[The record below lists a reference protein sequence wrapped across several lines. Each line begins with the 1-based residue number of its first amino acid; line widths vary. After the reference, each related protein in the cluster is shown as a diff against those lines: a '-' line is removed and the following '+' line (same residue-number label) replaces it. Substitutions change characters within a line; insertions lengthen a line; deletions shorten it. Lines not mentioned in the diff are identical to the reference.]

1 MSFFTLTEICL
12 PCNCLPF
19 YRVPQGITLKHG
31 GSPQLKS
38 WHLET
43 FWSRIEKAFRP
54 LCLWCLSRYLSPYT
68 YPLPIFLSG
77 FISLPSLGVSLPMF
91 VCSQDS
97 VFLHLFLMCI
107 FLYNL
112 STKLKWLMQMF
123 CQDIFLALAAVVLNT
138 GSWFGRDIEG
148 VSWYVNRQIMVAVV
162 VGS

>member
-12 PCNCLPF
+12 PCHCLPF
-19 YRVPQGITLKHG
+19 YRVPQGITLKLG

-91 VCSQDS
+91 VCLFTGQCISTSFSNVYFSLQLIYETKMAYANVLS
-97 VFLHLFLMCI
+97 GHFSCVGCGHFEHGFLIWKGFRRGELI
-107 FLYNL
+107 R
-112 STKLKWLMQMF
+112 K
-123 CQDIFLALAAVVLNT
+123 
-138 GSWFGRDIEG
+138 
-148 VSWYVNRQIMVAVV
+148 
-162 VGS
+162 